1 MASEYARWLSYPI
14 MVVVGVPLY
23 ICASASTPIA
33 AALVAKGFSPGAA
46 LIFLMT
52 GPATNTGTIAIIMS
66 QFGVRFASVYVS
78 SVIAVTVV
86 LGILVDI
93 LLLAT
98 GLGITVNLAP
108 SESTTIQL
116 LQWGS
121 AFALFALV
129 VWRFRAGALKS
140 GYEDLLMNIRP
151 VSSRWRSTWARM
163 TRNRSFRG
171 VLTPNTPM
179 GLIVWVLAIG
189 MFLATGFTTI
199 PPDSVGYGRLAG
211 RVVWKDL
218 QPGLHY
224 LAPRPLVRVDKWPVR
239 QVRSIMGDTPH
250 EYVAGDLNLL
260 SVTVNAQYRVKDPYT
275 YHYRTNNPQEIIE
288 RFVRDHVRAF
298 IGARDLEQLLTA
310 HRATLEHEI
319 GALLLDP
326 GEDGSPALESI
337 DLVKVNLL
345 NIVPTVEALS
355 AFRDVSSAQED
366 MERIVVN
373 AQRFM
378 AQLVPQAHGNAEYE
392 VRQAEG
398 AAYGRVETSR
408 AEAEAIITVASAVGT
423 APEVL
428 ENMLWREKLETALSG
443 NTKII
448 VPSQDSLEKVALWKK
463 RPDEVPAA
471 NGQPG
476 QEHRAMN
483 MKKKLISVV
492 AAIAL
497 GVVAYDSFYVI
508 NETEQGVLT
517 HFGRISPPVRQPG
530 FHLKWPWPVSA
541 IYKVDRRIHTLTN
554 LPNELLT
561 EDQKSILVDGYVLW
575 RVVDPILF
583 VEAIRTGE
591 SAIEKLQDLYL
602 SSSGI
607 IISNMAREAFIGL
620 GLEHEDTDVAA
631 AEILAR
637 IAPVA
642 LESYGIEVIRAGI
655 VEYTL
660 PPENRP
666 SVIERMIAERAR
678 IATRYRSEGEEMA
691 IRIEAL
697 AINEHERLLAEA
709 HAEAT
714 TILGRAEAEAI
725 SLLGRAYQ
733 QDPEFYKFIRALDS
747 YDLII
752 DRNTTLMLP
761 ADNELFKYLDSRE
774 APNP

>member
-1 MASEYARWLSYPI
+1 MLLLGLFLSGLIHVFISREAILRWLKHDSLKSVSTSAALGVPVPLCSCSVVPVVAEMRRKGASRSSCMSFLITAPETGADSILVTNAFFGWIAAVVRPIISFVTAVVAGVFSIGLIRGDDPKAGTSDHDHDHDHDHGHDHDHDHGEHKPLLPGSDDCYVSPSEMKRMSGRWARNLYLAASRLKSASWLKPDFYHDPSFSGAQPGRASTPPAEEPSHREGLSFRKVVRHIFRYGFVEIADDILFALLVGVALGGVLYLAIPGDLMASEYARWLSYPI
-14 MVVVGVPLY
+14 MVVVGIPLY

-66 QFGVRFASVYVS
+66 QFGVRFASVYVG

-86 LGILVDI
+86 LGILIDI

-108 SESTTIQL
+108 SESTTIQF
-116 LQWGS
+116 LQWAS
-121 AFALFALV
+121 AFALFGLV

-310 HRATLEHEI
+310 HRAALEHEI

-337 DLVKVNLL
+337 DLVKLNLL
-345 NIVPTVEALS
+345 NIVPTVETVS

-366 MERIVVN
+366 KERIVVN

-408 AEAEAIITVASAVGT
+408 AEAEAIITVATAVGT

-443 NTKII
+443 NAKII

-471 NGQPG
+471 NGQTG
-476 QEHRAMN
+476 KEHR
-483 MKKKLISVV
+483 
-492 AAIAL
+492 
-497 GVVAYDSFYVI
+497 
-508 NETEQGVLT
+508 
-517 HFGRISPPVRQPG
+517 P
-530 FHLKWPWPVSA
+530 
-541 IYKVDRRIHTLTN
+541 
-554 LPNELLT
+554 
-561 EDQKSILVDGYVLW
+561 
-575 RVVDPILF
+575 
-583 VEAIRTGE
+583 
-591 SAIEKLQDLYL
+591 
-602 SSSGI
+602 
-607 IISNMAREAFIGL
+607 
-620 GLEHEDTDVAA
+620 
-631 AEILAR
+631 
-637 IAPVA
+637 
-642 LESYGIEVIRAGI
+642 
-655 VEYTL
+655 
-660 PPENRP
+660 
-666 SVIERMIAERAR
+666 
-678 IATRYRSEGEEMA
+678 
-691 IRIEAL
+691 
-697 AINEHERLLAEA
+697 
-709 HAEAT
+709 
-714 TILGRAEAEAI
+714 
-725 SLLGRAYQ
+725 
-733 QDPEFYKFIRALDS
+733 
-747 YDLII
+747 
-752 DRNTTLMLP
+752 
-761 ADNELFKYLDSRE
+761 
-774 APNP
+774 

>member
-1 MASEYARWLSYPI
+1 VPIEPSGLLAGFFGFLWASFLLLSPMLLLGLFLSGLIHVFISREAILRWLKHDSLKSVSTSAALGVPVPLCSCSVVPVVAEMRRKGASRSSCMSFLITAPETGADSILVTNAFFGWIAAVVRPIISFVTAVVAGVFSIGLIRGDDPKAGTSDHDHDHGHDHDHDHDHGEHKPLLPGSDDCYVSPSEMKRMSGRWARNLYLAASRLKSASWLKPDFYHDPGFSGAQPGRASTPPAEEPSHREGLSFRKVVRHIFRYGFVEIADDILFALLVGVALGGVLYLAIPGDLMASEYARWLSYPI

-86 LGILVDI
+86 LGILIDI

-108 SESTTIQL
+108 SESTTIQF
-116 LQWGS
+116 LQWAS
-121 AFALFALV
+121 AFALFGLV

-310 HRATLEHEI
+310 HRAALEHEI

-345 NIVPTVEALS
+345 NIVPTVETVS

-366 MERIVVN
+366 KERIVVN

-408 AEAEAIITVASAVGT
+408 AEAEAIITVATAVGT

-443 NTKII
+443 NAKII

-471 NGQPG
+471 NGQTG
-476 QEHRAMN
+476 KEHR
-483 MKKKLISVV
+483 
-492 AAIAL
+492 
-497 GVVAYDSFYVI
+497 
-508 NETEQGVLT
+508 
-517 HFGRISPPVRQPG
+517 P
-530 FHLKWPWPVSA
+530 
-541 IYKVDRRIHTLTN
+541 
-554 LPNELLT
+554 
-561 EDQKSILVDGYVLW
+561 
-575 RVVDPILF
+575 
-583 VEAIRTGE
+583 
-591 SAIEKLQDLYL
+591 
-602 SSSGI
+602 
-607 IISNMAREAFIGL
+607 
-620 GLEHEDTDVAA
+620 
-631 AEILAR
+631 
-637 IAPVA
+637 
-642 LESYGIEVIRAGI
+642 
-655 VEYTL
+655 
-660 PPENRP
+660 
-666 SVIERMIAERAR
+666 
-678 IATRYRSEGEEMA
+678 
-691 IRIEAL
+691 
-697 AINEHERLLAEA
+697 
-709 HAEAT
+709 
-714 TILGRAEAEAI
+714 
-725 SLLGRAYQ
+725 
-733 QDPEFYKFIRALDS
+733 
-747 YDLII
+747 
-752 DRNTTLMLP
+752 
-761 ADNELFKYLDSRE
+761 
-774 APNP
+774 